1 MLGSS
6 MLARIFT
13 IIGSL
18 FYLLWAALHIQAG
31 GAVAR
36 LGRSVHPS
44 MVQAR
49 LYQDAW
55 TLYFAAGLIAVIS
68 LAAVFRAWRPAY
80 WLNLGI
86 AFVTDVGFIIFVLVP
101 HYLAPWPG
109 LQGPLAWAGGLVFST
124 VGVILARRRDTQD
137 PVSAPLGAAAL
148 GQVSADKG

>member
-1 MLGSS
+1 MP
-6 MLARIFT
+6 ARLFT

-31 GAVAR
+31 NAVTR
-36 LGRSVHPS
+36 LGNSAHHS

-68 LAAVFRAWRPAY
+68 IIAIARPRPLTY
-80 WLNLGI
+80 WLNFGI

-101 HYLAPWPG
+101 HYMPLWPG
-109 LQGPLAWAGGLVFST
+109 LQGPLAWAGGLIFST
-124 VGVILARRRDTQD
+124 IGLILASR
-137 PVSAPLGAAAL
+137 VPLTISQATSQMA
-148 GQVSADKG
+148 